1 MLVND
6 GHRLSGSDVV
16 TWAPVFFAG
25 HAVEV
30 FRDDLLTPRE
40 PVASAHEE
48 IIRPTQDCTLAHS
61 CGRFSGMMVEYDQ
74 EKWFDLYST
83 ALVELERA
91 AITGR
96 ISDARAEITIRLET
110 LKQHPGLHKPEY
122 QAIQDALNNLRS
134 LEREEERMAVE
145 DKKRLLQESARK
157 LQSVA
162 SKFQNGQQENSSEG

>member
-1 MLVND
+1 
-6 GHRLSGSDVV
+6 
-16 TWAPVFFAG
+16 
-25 HAVEV
+25 
-30 FRDDLLTPRE
+30 
-40 PVASAHEE
+40 
-48 IIRPTQDCTLAHS
+48 
-61 CGRFSGMMVEYDQ
+61 MVEYDQ

>member
-1 MLVND
+1 
-6 GHRLSGSDVV
+6 
-16 TWAPVFFAG
+16 
-25 HAVEV
+25 
-30 FRDDLLTPRE
+30 
-40 PVASAHEE
+40 
-48 IIRPTQDCTLAHS
+48 
-61 CGRFSGMMVEYDQ
+61 MVEYDQ

-110 LKQHPGLHKPEY
+110 LKQHPGLHKVEY